1 MSVFESFDLL
11 LIEAICKHLDLKTLR
26 SMLFVSKKCARCF
39 KQSVW
44 LQQNISRLIR
54 LENITKDTKKYYE
67 LHYNSL
73 LKQLKSYEIFIQSFK
88 QKYMI

>member
-11 LIEAICKHLDLKTLR
+11 LIEAICKHLDLETLR

-44 LQQNISRLIR
+44 LQQNISRLIW
-54 LENITKDTKKYYE
+54 LENIKKDAKKYYE
-67 LHYNSL
+67 TYNDSIL
-73 LKQLKSYEIFIQSFK
+73 NALKESNRIFIQFLN
-88 QKYMI
+88 Q